1 VDAHDIRPAAEW
13 DLAPLDAAL
22 ARLSRE
28 IGDPHR
34 TGVEELGRALFGTPV
49 LAWSRV
55 ADGAQGLA
63 GAVLF
68 APLFST
74 VRGGPGVFVSD
85 LWVDP
90 AYRGTGLGV
99 ALLGSAADHA
109 GALWGAGFM
118 RLSVHDENRRAR
130 DLYRRLGFD
139 PVSGETTMV
148 LAGQAFQQVRRT
160 T

>member
-1 VDAHDIRPAAEW
+1 MEVREIRPAAEW
-13 DLAPLDAAL
+13 DLAQLDAAL
-22 ARLSRE
+22 ASLSRE

-34 TGVEELGRALFGTPV
+34 SGVAELGRALFGTPA
-49 LAWSRV
+49 LAWAHV
-55 ADGAQGLA
+55 AQGTQGLA

-85 LWVDP
+85 LWVEP
-90 AYRGTGLGV
+90 AHRGTGLGA

-109 GALWGAGFM
+109 GALWEAGFM
-118 RLSVHDENRRAR
+118 RLSVHDANGRAQG
-130 DLYRRLGFD
+130 LYRRLGFE
-139 PVSGETTMV
+139 PVSGETAMV
-148 LAGQAFQQVRRT
+148 LAGEAFQQVRRT